1 MLTKVIPEDKV
12 VATYKAIQRAKRIV
26 IVAHKRPDGDAIGSC
41 LGLYHFLYSFERE
54 TFVILPDAIPANMSI
69 LPSSSEILNYEKET
83 AKCDAILAET
93 DLIFCLDFNNLSRIG
108 ALRDAIA
115 NSTADKIM
123 VDHHLDYEPFAD
135 VIISHPEI
143 ASTSELVFRL
153 ICRMGYFADMTL
165 QTAECIC
172 AGMLTDTGGLAYN
185 SNSPEIYTIF
195 AELLRKGVDKDALY
209 RHLFN
214 TYKESRM
221 RLMGYVLS
229 QKLEI
234 LPEYK
239 TAIFTLSE
247 AELNKFHYEKGDT
260 EGFVNLPLSIDGVVF
275 SIFAREDKTGVK
287 LSLRSVGKFPANLFA
302 SQLFGG
308 GGHLN
313 ASGAESTLPLNE
325 VVAQIKAA
333 LPAFY
338 EANKEELA

>member
-83 AKCDAILAET
+83 EKCQAILAET

-108 ALRDAIA
+108 ALSEPIA
-115 NSTADKIM
+115 NSKAEKIM

-143 ASTSELVFRL
+143 ASTSELIFRL

-229 QKLEI
+229 QKMEI
-234 LPEYK
+234 LPAYK

-247 AELNKFHYEKGDT
+247 AELNNFHYEKGDT
-260 EGFVNLPLSIDGVVF
+260 EGFVNLPLSINGVIF

-287 LSLRSVGKFPANLFA
+287 LSLRSVGNFPANLFA

-313 ASGAESTLPLNE
+313 ASGAESNLPLNE
-325 VVAQIKAA
+325 VVDKIKAA

-338 EANKEELA
+338 EANKE

>member
-1 MLTKVIPEDKV
+1 MITKVIPEEKV
-12 VATYKAIQRAKRIV
+12 IATYKAIQRAKRIV
-26 IVAHKRPDGDAIGSC
+26 IVAHKRPDGDAIGSS

-69 LPSSSEILNYEKET
+69 LPSSNEILNYELEPD
-83 AKCDAILAET
+83 KCNSILAET
-93 DLIFCLDFNNLSRIG
+93 DLIFCLDFNNLGRIG
-108 ALRDAIA
+108 ALGDVIA
-115 NSTADKIM
+115 QSNAEKIM
-123 VDHHLDYEPFAD
+123 VDHHLDYQPFAD
-135 VIISHPEI
+135 VCISHPEI

-153 ICRMGYFADMTL
+153 ICRMGYFADMTQ

-234 LPEYK
+234 LPQYH
-239 TAIFTLSE
+239 TALFSLSE
-247 AELNKFHYEKGDT
+247 KELAKYGYEKGDT
-260 EGFVNLPLSIDGVVF
+260 EGFVNLPLSIDGIKF
-275 SIFAREDKTGVK
+275 SIFAREEKDTVK
-287 LSLRSVGKFPANLFA
+287 LSLRSVGTFPANKFA
-302 SQLFGG
+302 SQYFNG

-313 ASGAESTLPLNE
+313 ASGAESKLSLSETIEKIKQVLPGF
-325 VVAQIKAA
+325 VAAQQ
-333 LPAFY
+333 
-338 EANKEELA
+338 NCR

>member
-1 MLTKVIPEDKV
+1 MLTKVIPEEKV
-12 VATYKAIQRAKRIV
+12 IATYKAIQRARRIV

-69 LPSSSEILNYEKET
+69 LPSSSEIINFEQNEEHCKT
-83 AKCDAILAET
+83 IIAET

-108 ALRDAIA
+108 ELGKLIA
-115 NSTADKIM
+115 DSAAEKIM
-123 VDHHLDYEPFAD
+123 IDHHLDYQPFAD
-135 VIISHPEI
+135 VCISHPEI
-143 ASTSELVFRL
+143 ASTSELIFRL
-153 ICRMGYFADMTL
+153 ICRMGYFADMSL

-214 TYKESRM
+214 TYKENRM

-234 LPEYK
+234 LPEYH
-239 TAIFTLSE
+239 TAIFSLSE
-247 AELNKFHYEKGDT
+247 KELAQYGYEKGDT
-260 EGFVNLPLSIDGVVF
+260 EGFVNLPLSINGIRF
-275 SIFAREDKTGVK
+275 SIFAREDKDTVK
-287 LSLRSVGKFPANLFA
+287 LSLRSVGDFPANQFA
-302 SQLFGG
+302 SEFFGG

-313 ASGAESTLPLNE
+313 ASGAESKLSLSDTIKKIKE
-325 VVAQIKAA
+325 V
-333 LPAFY
+333 LPAFC
-338 EANKEELA
+338 EETDKQI

>member
-1 MLTKVIPEDKV
+1 MLTKVIPEEKV
-12 VATYKAIQRAKRIV
+12 VAAYKAIQRAKRIV

-54 TFVILPDAIPANMSI
+54 TFIILPDAIPANMSI
-69 LPSSSEILNYEKET
+69 LPSSSEILNYELEPE
-83 AKCDAILAET
+83 KCTSILAET
-93 DLIFCLDFNNLSRIG
+93 DLIFCLDFNNLNRIG
-108 ALRDAIA
+108 DLGPIIA
-115 NSTADKIM
+115 NSLAEKIM
-123 VDHHLDYEPFAD
+123 LDHHLDYESFAD
-135 VIISHPEI
+135 VAISHPEI

-153 ICRMGYFADMTL
+153 ICRMGYFADMTQ

-214 TYKESRM
+214 TYKENRM

-234 LPEYK
+234 LPQYH
-239 TAIFTLSE
+239 TAIFSLSE
-247 AELNKFHYEKGDT
+247 KELNQFQYEKGDT
-260 EGFVNLPLSIDGVVF
+260 EGFVNLPLSINGVCF

-287 LSLRSVGKFPANLFA
+287 LSLRSVGNFPANRFA
-302 SQLFGG
+302 NEYFGG

-313 ASGAESTLPLNE
+313 ASGAESSLSLQETIDKIKQVLPGF
-325 VVAQIKAA
+325 VAAQQ
-333 LPAFY
+333 
-338 EANKEELA
+338 NCR

>member
-1 MLTKVIPEDKV
+1 MLTKVIPEEKV

-54 TFVILPDAIPANMSI
+54 TYVILPDAIPSNMSI
-69 LPSSSEILNYEKET
+69 LPSSSEILNFELEP
-83 AKCDAILAET
+83 AKCTSILADT
-93 DLIFCLDFNNLSRIG
+93 DLVFCLDFNHLNRIG
-108 ALRDAIA
+108 PLGSIISNCQAE
-115 NSTADKIM
+115 KIM
-123 VDHHLDYEPFAD
+123 VDHHLDYQPFAD

-153 ICRMGYFADMTL
+153 ICRMGYFADMTQ

-234 LPEYK
+234 LPEFH
-239 TAIFTLSE
+239 TAIFSLSE
-247 AELNKFHYEKGDT
+247 KELAKYGYEKGDT
-260 EGFVNLPLSIDGVVF
+260 EGFVNLPLSIDGIKF
-275 SIFAREDKTGVK
+275 SIFAREEKDTVK
-287 LSLRSVGKFPANLFA
+287 LSLRSVGTFPANQFA
-302 SQLFGG
+302 SEYFNG

-313 ASGAESTLPLNE
+313 ASGAESKLSLEETIEKIKQVLPDF
-325 VVAQIKAA
+325 VAAQQ
-333 LPAFY
+333 
-338 EANKEELA
+338 NCR

>member
-1 MLTKVIPEDKV
+1 MITKVIPEEKV
-12 VATYKAIQRAKRIV
+12 VAAYKAIQRAKRIV

-69 LPSSSEILNYEKET
+69 LPSSHEILNYELESE
-83 AKCDAILAET
+83 KCNSILAET
-93 DLIFCLDFNNLSRIG
+93 DLIFCLDFNNLGRIG
-108 ALRDAIA
+108 DLGDVIA
-115 NSTADKIM
+115 QSNAEKIM
-123 VDHHLDYEPFAD
+123 IDHHLDYQPFAD
-135 VIISHPEI
+135 IAISHPEI
-143 ASTSELVFRL
+143 ASTSELIFRL
-153 ICRMGYFADMTL
+153 ICRMGYFSDMSL

-234 LPEYK
+234 LPQYN
-239 TAIFTLSE
+239 TAIFSLSE
-247 AELNKFHYEKGDT
+247 TELKQFGYEKGDT
-260 EGFVNLPLSIDGVVF
+260 EGFVNLPLSIQGIRF
-275 SIFAREDKTGVK
+275 SIFAREDKDIVK
-287 LSLRSVGKFPANLFA
+287 LSLRSVGTFPANQFA
-302 SQLFGG
+302 KEFFNG

-313 ASGAESTLPLNE
+313 ASGAESKLSLSDTIAKIKE
-325 VVAQIKAA
+325 V
-333 LPAFY
+333 LPAFC
-338 EANKEELA
+338 EEIDKQN